1 MSFNVSFC
9 NRLNF
14 AAVDWNNLAIYLL
27 CICFSLVC
35 MNNAVVEKE
44 AIYLREATV

>member
-1 MSFNVSFC
+1 
-9 NRLNF
+9 
-14 AAVDWNNLAIYLL
+14 
-27 CICFSLVC
+27 